1 MGTSG
6 KRRSGANRERE
17 TERETERQKM
27 TKTLSFAEIGKA
39 AKDLLSGGFQ
49 LNQKLTASTKT
60 ESGVEFTVSGV
71 KKDDKLDGD
80 IKVAYKTSC
89 YSADIKVAADS
100 KVTSTVSYSKLAPGL
115 KVALNGSIPDKASG
129 KLSFDYTQPLYVVK
143 GNLGL
148 TSTPKADLNVSVGHA
163 GLTVGAEAGY
173 CTKSSS
179 VTKWSIGAAYAAS
192 DYKCALLCVD
202 KGNTYKASYVHA
214 VSGTSSVGGEVVR
227 NLAKESTTFT
237 VGATHKLESG
247 ASTKVKID
255 NTGIASL
262 LYEQEFTPKTK
273 TAFTLQFDTMN
284 LNKSA
289 KVGVAIDAKA

>member
-1 MGTSG
+1 MGEERESGTSG

-17 TERETERQKM
+17 RQRM

-129 KLSFDYTQPLYVVK
+129 KLSFDYTQPLYVV
-143 GNLGL
+143 
-148 TSTPKADLNVSVGHA
+148 
-163 GLTVGAEAGY
+163 
-173 CTKSSS
+173 
-179 VTKWSIGAAYAAS
+179 
-192 DYKCALLCVD
+192 
-202 KGNTYKASYVHA
+202 
-214 VSGTSSVGGEVVR
+214 
-227 NLAKESTTFT
+227 
-237 VGATHKLESG
+237 
-247 ASTKVKID
+247 
-255 NTGIASL
+255 
-262 LYEQEFTPKTK
+262 
-273 TAFTLQFDTMN
+273 
-284 LNKSA
+284 
-289 KVGVAIDAKA
+289 